1 MRVCRMFAA
10 MTKLIEEA
18 EVAAIARSE
27 VIAELERWQREVERL
42 AASENW
48 SVEEVEHERRRQK
61 RILRGLS
68 RSETR
73 AMKKELQRR
82 DERTAAARAVK
93 NPEDRYA
100 VFLAFEEQH
109 PPARPELCLRY

>member
-10 MTKLIEEA
+10 MTTLIEEA
-18 EVAAIARSE
+18 EVAAIVRSE
-27 VIAELERWQREVERL
+27 VIAELERWQRVAERL

-48 SVEEVEHERRRQK
+48 SVEEVERERRRQK

-82 DERTAAARAVK
+82 DERTAATRAV
-93 NPEDRYA
+93 NPEDRVA